1 MCLRLFWCT
10 EIYLDSKIMIL
21 ETCHEY
27 FKSKTGQEDI
37 RENIL
42 EPIGS
47 ILYNEM
53 YFYVWLICL
62 YHVFLIFI
70 VVVNSVLLIKLL
82 RFVPYKNL

>member
-1 MCLRLFWCT
+1 MLW
-10 EIYLDSKIMIL
+10 
-21 ETCHEY
+21 ETCQDY
-27 FKSKTGQEDI
+27 FKSKQGHDDI
-37 RENIL
+37 RSNIL

-70 VVVNSVLLIKLL
+70 VVVNSVLLVRLL
-82 RFVPYKNL
+82 RYVPSKTFS